1 MPPSF
6 ALLRAHPARRRSFAP
21 RTFGRGAIL
30 CSAAI
35 AVLVTTRAHADP
47 SSTSPEQGY
56 DLGEV
61 QTPRAV
67 AMAGAQNAL
76 GTSTTSLF
84 LNPANLPVARVYHFE
99 GFAAISPEA
108 RRQSYGGAVADS
120 STNRI
125 AGGFGG
131 TWSTM
136 DPDGIKR
143 TWTDLHL
150 GLAYP
155 LGDKFSLGATGRYL
169 RVGQAVSSG
178 PFGASLAS
186 DGTRGDPLFN
196 TFTFDVGATVI
207 PVQQLRIG
215 VVGHNL
221 TNPGSGL
228 APTLLAGGV
237 GFTQDIFS
245 IEGDAMVDFTTW
257 QKARG
262 RYMVG
267 GEIFVANHFPI
278 RLGYRYDD
286 GQRTHAL
293 SAGLGYI
300 DRKFSFELS
309 ARRDVASD
317 RPATMLVAGLRY
329 FYDAGRISPDEADPV
344 GY

>member
-1 MPPSF
+1 VHSLSP
-6 ALLRAHPARRRSFAP
+6 LRKR
-21 RTFGRGAIL
+21 GRGAIV
-30 CSAAI
+30 
-35 AVLVTTRAHADP
+35 AVVALASLVTTRAHADP

-67 AMAGAQNAL
+67 AMAGALNAL

-84 LNPANLPVARVYHFE
+84 LNPANLPIARVYHFE
-99 GFAAISPEA
+99 GFAAVSPES

-131 TWSTM
+131 TWSSM

-150 GLAYP
+150 GVAYP

-169 RVGQAVSSG
+169 RVGQLVARG
-178 PFGASLAS
+178 PFGASLPS
-186 DGTRGDPLFN
+186 DGTPADPMYN
-196 TFTFDVGATVI
+196 NFTFDLGATVI
-207 PVQQLRIG
+207 PTQQLRIG

-221 TNPGSGL
+221 TNPHNGL

-237 GFTQDIFS
+237 GFTSDIFS
-245 IEGDAMVDFTTW
+245 VEGDALVDFTTFSR
-257 QKARG
+257 ARG
-262 RYMVG
+262 RFMLG
-267 GEIFVANHFPI
+267 GEAFLANHFPL

-286 GQRTHAL
+286 GQRTHAIT
-293 SAGLGYI
+293 AGFGYI
-300 DRKFSFELS
+300 DKKWSFEIGG
-309 ARRDVASD
+309 RRDVAAD
-317 RPATMLVAGLRY
+317 KPATMIVAGLRY
-329 FYDAGRISPDEADPV
+329 FYDAGRIQPDEADPV